1 MRAGHQPGRRRGRA
15 TAAPACRRCGPVASR
30 GGGEESGA
38 TAASSGPGRGVPRT
52 PSKSRESRARA
63 CARDMSPA
71 RGVEQLE
78 KHGVGAALDM
88 KGVSRQGDERCA
100 RRSGAFQEQEDQQQA
115 LMMSLRGGRCVT
127 LRVGKEKDRSRQLE
141 ERRVSSKGERVARAH
156 ACMHARTQRHAHARP
171 HTLPRT
177 NARMGGKRLPFGL
190 TALRKLEVSLPCEL

>member
-1 MRAGHQPGRRRGRA
+1 MRAGQQPGRRRGRA
-15 TAAPACRRCGPVASR
+15 TAAPACRKCEPVASR

-38 TAASSGPGRGVPRT
+38 TAASSGPGRAVPQT

-63 CARDMSPA
+63 CARDMSPE
-71 RGVEQLE
+71 RGVEQRE
-78 KHGVGAALDM
+78 KQRVGAVHDM
-88 KGVSRQGDERCA
+88 KGMSRQGDERCTW
-100 RRSGAFQEQEDQQQA
+100 RSGAFQEQEDQQQA
-115 LMMSLRGGRCVT
+115 LMMRGGRCVT
-127 LRVGKEKDRSRQLE
+127 LRVGQEKDRSRQLE